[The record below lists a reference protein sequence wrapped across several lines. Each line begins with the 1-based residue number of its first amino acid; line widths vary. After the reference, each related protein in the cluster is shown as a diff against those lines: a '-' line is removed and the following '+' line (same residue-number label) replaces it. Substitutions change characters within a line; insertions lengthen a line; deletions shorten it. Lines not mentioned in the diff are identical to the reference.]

1 MKIYVGE
8 AQDKG
13 ELRKM
18 IALRRHLK
26 QQLGISKLGIPRVSP
41 PVSPELSSPV
51 SKERNTLAFAGDEY
65 GLSTLEWILIVAA
78 VGGLATLGIFVV
90 REAAGET
97 KQTIQEGN
105 EVDRLKADA
114 EAAAVAGEA
123 TITTC
128 ARANSTWVKEWQGTF
143 VFRWEGDAT
152 TGSCKASAVTA

>member
-1 MKIYVGE
+1 MGE

-26 QQLGISKLGIPRVSP
+26 QQLGISKLGIPRVS
-41 PVSPELSSPV
+41 SPV
-51 SKERNTLAFAGDEY
+51 SKERNTSAFAGDEY

-114 EAAAVAGEA
+114 EAAALAGEA